1 MDSITSAMTKKI
13 LKVCTGVNEII
24 SVNLMAEK
32 LQYWFIK
39 PDIVT
44 TLNIMEYL

>member
-1 MDSITSAMTKKI
+1 MTKKI
-13 LKVCTGVNEII
+13 LKFCTDVNEMI

-39 PDIVT
+39 PDIVI